1 MNALQPDSGSA
12 HSRSFAW
19 WALGVWVVLLLA
31 MLGAIQYLRRAD
43 FVYLAAAVGVLVV
56 CAGCILRQ
64 GWARP
69 AMRALCVALVSAPL
83 IIFVPSKDTM
93 YMMLGIRTTDAVL
106 NTDTGK
112 KLQEIIQKKLDGYL
126 LELDKPKK

>member
-1 MNALQPDSGSA
+1 MASDLMWSLYWIDVLSNAGAGIVVSA
-12 HSRSFAW
+12 FLS
-19 WALGVWVVLLLA
+19 
-31 MLGAIQYLRRAD
+31 
-43 FVYLAAAVGVLVV
+43 LAAAFVVGFLMTLWDVANAV
-56 CAGCILRQ
+56 I
-64 GWARP
+64 ARYCTIVG
-69 AMRALCVALVSAPL
+69 LCVMLVSTPL
-83 IIFVPSKDTM
+83 MIFVPSKDTM

>member
-1 MNALQPDSGSA
+1 MASDLMWSLYWIDVLSKVGGGMFFTAFLSLTAAFTACFITVMWDAEKAVSLRYSA
-12 HSRSFAW
+12 IA
-19 WALGVWVVLLLA
+19 
-31 MLGAIQYLRRAD
+31 
-43 FVYLAAAVGVLVV
+43 
-56 CAGCILRQ
+56 
-64 GWARP
+64 
-69 AMRALCVALVSAPL
+69 ALCVALVSAPL